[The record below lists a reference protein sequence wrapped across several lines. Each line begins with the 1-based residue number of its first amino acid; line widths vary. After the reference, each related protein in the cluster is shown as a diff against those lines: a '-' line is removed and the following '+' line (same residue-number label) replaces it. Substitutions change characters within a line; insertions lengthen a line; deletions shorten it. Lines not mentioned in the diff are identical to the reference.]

1 MQVYEGRLG
10 INMRSRLRGMWGLP
24 LLSHVL
30 WYLGVREV
38 FTELPGEHFGSTHF
52 CLNHGG
58 SIDLRA
64 FGAGGGGGG
73 VLFW

>member
-1 MQVYEGRLG
+1 
-10 INMRSRLRGMWGLP
+10 
-24 LLSHVL
+24 
-30 WYLGVREV
+30 V